1 MTTPPLSATLGDVQL
16 MAFTDAATSD
26 TVHAVAKEMALTRTH
41 IVTGTAV
48 EAAEYLKQQA
58 SPEIL
63 LVAIQSADSAPAQL
77 DALADVVNPHT
88 KVLVTGTVDSIRF
101 YQWLKD
107 LGIEHY
113 LLQPFTASELKQAM
127 VSTPTKKTDA
137 EHAAD
142 GAPKKLIAVM
152 GARGG
157 VGTTMIATNLGAI
170 FAREHQLATAIIDL
184 DPYFGSVALSM
195 DLEPARG
202 LRDAFEKPDR
212 VDSLF
217 LERVMVKPFHH
228 LSVFGPEEPL
238 MDPIVTQPNAGEMI
252 FGALREKFQVMV
264 VDVPRQMSPLTRY
277 VLAKAD
283 HIIIIAEPQITSLR
297 DSLRIKDYVV
307 EHLKRSAPMLLLNR
321 VGLSAN
327 NQLSTKEFAK
337 NFGQDVAAQLPYVQE
352 AIAATAQGELL
363 SHTPKLSA
371 MLSPLRKIAHGIVGT
386 TAAKEAKPAAAA
398 GSSLFARLSGK
409 K

>member
-1 MTTPPLSATLGDVQL
+1 MQL
-16 MAFTDAATSD
+16 MAFTDAASSD
-26 TVHAVAKEMALTRTH
+26 TVKAVAAEMGLLRTH
-41 IVTGTAV
+41 VAEGSVVQAT
-48 EAAEYLKQQA
+48 EYLKQHA

-63 LVAIQSADSAPAQL
+63 LVAIQSADTAPLQL

-113 LLQPFTASELKQAM
+113 LLQPFSVGELKQAM
-127 VSTPTKKTDA
+127 VKGAAKKTEA
-137 EHAAD
+137 EAPTG
-142 GAPKKLIAVM
+142 GAPKKIIAVM

-170 FAREHQLATAIIDL
+170 FAREHQLPTALIDL

-217 LERVMVKPFHH
+217 LERVMVKPFNH
-228 LSVFGPEEPL
+228 LSVFGAEEPL
-238 MDPIVTQPNAGEMI
+238 VDPIVTQPNAGEMI

-277 VLAKAD
+277 VLAQAD
-283 HIIIIAEPQITSLR
+283 HTILVAEAQITSLR
-297 DSLRIKDYVV
+297 DSLRIKDYLVD
-307 EHLKRSAPMLLLNR
+307 HLKRPAPMLLLNR
-321 VGLSAN
+321 VGLSAGN
-327 NQLSTKEFAK
+327 ELSAKEFAK
-337 NFGQDVAAQLPYVQE
+337 NFGHDITAQLPYLQE

-363 SHTPKLSA
+363 SHTPKLNA
-371 MLSPLRKIAHGIVGT
+371 ALSPLRKIAHGVVGT
-386 TAAKEAKPAAAA
+386 AKTKETKPAAPA
-398 GSSLFARLSGK
+398 GGSLFARLSGK